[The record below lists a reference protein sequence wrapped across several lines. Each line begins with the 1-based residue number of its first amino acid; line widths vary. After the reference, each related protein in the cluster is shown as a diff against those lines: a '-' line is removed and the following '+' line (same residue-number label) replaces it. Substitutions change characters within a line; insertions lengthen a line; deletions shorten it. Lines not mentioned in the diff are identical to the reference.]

1 MIFLA
6 EKEFKKDV
14 EIFHFNK
21 ENGNYK
27 ALEVNKKENE
37 DTFFF
42 KISKGVKTE
51 NTSSN
56 ENIAIALSRQE
67 LAYLKEE
74 LNRLY
79 NK

>member
-1 MIFLA
+1 MA

-21 ENGNYK
+21 ETGQYK

-37 DTFFF
+37 DTYFV
-42 KISKGVKTE
+42 KIAKGVKTD
-51 NTSSN
+51 TSSSN
-56 ENIAIALSRQE
+56 ENIVIALNRQE